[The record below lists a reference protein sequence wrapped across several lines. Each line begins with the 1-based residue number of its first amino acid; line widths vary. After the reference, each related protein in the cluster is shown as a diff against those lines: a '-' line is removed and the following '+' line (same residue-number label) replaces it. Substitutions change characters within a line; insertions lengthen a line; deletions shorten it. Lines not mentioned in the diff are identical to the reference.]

1 VSRYPRFY
9 REQNA
14 ARDHANVD
22 RAIRNSTGS
31 DTNAPATVTRATL
44 PGDTRRLRGIPV
56 VGAVGGTSPGTDPYL
71 ETCKR
76 MGIR

>member
-1 VSRYPRFY
+1 MSRYPRFY

-31 DTNAPATVTRATL
+31 DTTDNRKYGTTL
-44 PGDTRRLRGIPV
+44 PGDRRKLRGIPV

-71 ETCKR
+71 ETCRR
-76 MGIR
+76 MGL